1 VREEEDTELTREETA
16 RFGRKV
22 ESGKWNT
29 AERSYLPE
37 QRSGRHDHEPVCKD
51 MLTTKHDSTVQTRD
65 IAVFNNAQHT
75 KLAIDLQATSFWTY
89 D

>member
-16 RFGRKV
+16 RFGRKM
-22 ESGKWNT
+22 ESRKWNT

-37 QRSGRHDHEPVCKD
+37 QRSGRHDHEPVYKD

-65 IAVFNNAQHT
+65 ITVFNNAQHT
-75 KLAIDLQATSFWTY
+75 KLAIGLQAASCWTY